1 MKKLKLCLACSAGG
15 HLTELMQL
23 EEAFQ
28 GYPRFIVTFRREDTE
43 KLGERVYYLTDPK
56 RNPLKLLVNFL
67 QSLVVVLRERP
78 SVVITTGAGVVVPLC
93 YLAKLLGSKV
103 IYIESFAR
111 INSKSLSGLLIYPL
125 ADLFF
130 VQWKQLLEEYGNKAQ
145 YGGTVV

>member
-1 MKKLKLCLACSAGG
+1 
-15 HLTELMQL
+15 MQL

-28 GYPRFIVTFRREDTE
+28 GYPRFIATFRREDTE
-43 KLGERVYYLTDPK
+43 KLAERVYYLIDPK
-56 RNPLKLLVNFL
+56 RNPFKLLMNFL
-67 QSLVVVLRERP
+67 QSLWVVLRERP

-93 YLAKLLGSKV
+93 IIAKLLGAKI

-111 INSKSLSGLLIYPL
+111 ITSKSLSGILLYPV

-130 VQWKQLLEEYGNKAQ
+130 VQWRQLLEKYGNKAR